1 MVIDLIQSLA
11 SPHYEADCKAFK
23 MAHSDSAPDEAS
35 RKQAG
40 RSATDVADIKKRRK
54 MNLLKQKLIA
64 PLFSK
69 NSKLN
74 E

>member
-1 MVIDLIQSLA
+1 MRQIAKPSKW
-11 SPHYEADCKAFK
+11 HTWT
-23 MAHSDSAPDEAS
+23 AHQVKLHAS
-35 RKQAG
+35 RQAG
-40 RSATDVADIKKRRK
+40 PLTDVADIKKRRK

>member
-1 MVIDLIQSLA
+1 MRQIANLQNGTL
-11 SPHYEADCKAFK
+11 
-23 MAHSDSAPDEAS
+23 DSAVKLHAS
-35 RKQAG
+35 RQA
-40 RSATDVADIKKRRK
+40 RPLTDVADIKKRRK

>member
-1 MVIDLIQSLA
+1 MRQMKV
-11 SPHYEADCKAFK
+11 H
-23 MAHSDSAPDEAS
+23 AS
-35 RKQAG
+35 RQADPH
-40 RSATDVADIKKRRK
+40 TDVADIKKRRK
-54 MNLLKQKLIA
+54 MNLLEQKLIA

>member
-1 MVIDLIQSLA
+1 MKL
-11 SPHYEADCKAFK
+11 H
-23 MAHSDSAPDEAS
+23 AS
-35 RKQAG
+35 RQAG
-40 RSATDVADIKKRRK
+40 PHTDVADIKKRRK

>member
-1 MVIDLIQSLA
+1 MRQIADLQNGTLGQQVKL
-11 SPHYEADCKAFK
+11 H
-23 MAHSDSAPDEAS
+23 AS
-35 RKQAG
+35 RQA
-40 RSATDVADIKKRRK
+40 RPLTDVADIKKRRK